1 MENNHNKPTLFT
13 LQEMLSSLD
22 AIKEIFEERR
32 GWWELVG
39 AGAMVGICTPKGK
52 NGSISFPIC
61 TRKGVLGY
69 ILNKS
74 QFYFRN
80 D

>member
-1 MENNHNKPTLFT
+1 MKYVDHTLFT
-13 LQEMLSSLD
+13 PQEMQSSFD
-22 AIKEIFEERR
+22 AIKEIDGEGHECWNPRKLAQ
-32 GWWELVG
+32 WLEYVS
-39 AGAMVGICTPKGK
+39 KKNK